1 MLKFLLK
8 YLMNSTFQNEK
19 HQTLF
24 IICGILFRKIST
36 IPTKVTPYHKVMGEV
51 CIAMFIHYLYYLY
64 KSRCSVLLPWFISG
78 TNLPI
83 YNILSPFTLSF
94 LFYSYND
101 FVIQIYIM
109 EVMILNFNQFEN
121 QNFLTVIQV
130 IHLKI

>member
-1 MLKFLLK
+1 MLSSFALIP
-8 YLMNSTFQNEK
+8 YQAQIYPFITFY
-19 HQTLF
+19 
-24 IICGILFRKIST
+24 
-36 IPTKVTPYHKVMGEV
+36 P
-51 CIAMFIHYLYYLY
+51 
-64 KSRCSVLLPWFISG
+64 
-78 TNLPI
+78 
-83 YNILSPFTLSF
+83 PFTLSF